1 MPKSLDRW
9 RSAWRSH
16 DFRDQLYVSIAG
28 LVIASTMI
36 ILFLDYV
43 ESRTGTVLH
52 DPLLQLFSPV
62 DLRLITFSLIY
73 SGIALGFLSVLS
85 YPFALLVSLRASV
98 VIILMRIATLFLLPL
113 DPPADIIP
121 LTDPFVQWPGVP
133 PVLTRDLFFSGYTSI
148 MALFVFVSDW
158 SDMKVIF
165 SCFGVAISALFL
177 VHHAHY
183 TIDVVAAPCFSYVA
197 YSIAKWNTVQEV
209 PVSPGNIRTE
219 KRVRPG
225 GWLKRRKVR

>member
-16 DFRDQLYVSIAG
+16 DFRDQLFVSIAG
-28 LVIASTMI
+28 LVIASAMI
-36 ILFLDYV
+36 IMFLDYI
-43 ESRTGTVLH
+43 ESRNGTVLD

-73 SGIALGFLSVLS
+73 SGIALGFLSVLA
-85 YPFALLVSLRASV
+85 YPFALLVSLRAAV
-98 VIILMRIATLFLLPL
+98 VIILMRVATLFLLPL
-113 DPPADIIP
+113 DPPTDIIP
-121 LTDPFVQWPGVP
+121 LTDPFIQWPGVP
-133 PVLTRDLFFSGYTSI
+133 PVLTRDLFFSGYTSL
-148 MALFVFVSDW
+148 MALFVFVSEW
-158 SDMKVIF
+158 NDMKVIF

-197 YSIAKWNTVQEV
+197 YSIAKWNTVQEI

-219 KRVRPG
+219 KPARPKG
-225 GWLKRRKVR
+225 LLKRMKVR